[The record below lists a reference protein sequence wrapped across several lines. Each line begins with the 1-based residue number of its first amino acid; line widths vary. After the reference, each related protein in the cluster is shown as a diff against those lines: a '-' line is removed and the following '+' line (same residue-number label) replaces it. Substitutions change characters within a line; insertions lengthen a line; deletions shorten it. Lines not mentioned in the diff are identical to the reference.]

1 MGKRGSV
8 LLHVLMT
15 GALLALISATILR
28 LAMLRYMVT
37 ARTTNTTK
45 ERRYDEA
52 AVSLL
57 VSKWNAT
64 NVYCANVPNYYT
76 CSGGA
81 AGSPAP
87 LTSCNC
93 NCTPVGGPL
102 TANFPTVFAIT
113 PPNTPPCQLSV
124 QSTDMQ

>member
-37 ARTTNTTK
+37 ARTTNTTR

-52 AVSLL
+52 ALALIVS
-57 VSKWNAT
+57 SWNSVNMA
-64 NVYCANVPNYYT
+64 CANNVPNYT
-76 CSGGA
+76 CTPA
-81 AGSPAP
+81 AAVSPG
-87 LTSCNC
+87 NC
-93 NCTPVGGPL
+93 NCTCSPSLP
-102 TANFPTVFAIT
+102 NFPIVTNSGGA
-113 PPNTPPCQLSV
+113 PPCTLQIGAANDLP
-124 QSTDMQ
+124 

>member
-15 GALLALISATILR
+15 GALLALISATVLR

-37 ARTTNTTK
+37 ARTTNTTR

-64 NVYCANVPNYYT
+64 NVYCASVPSYYN
-76 CSGGA
+76 CSGG
-81 AGSPAP
+81 GGVPAP
-87 LTSCNC
+87 LTSCTCTC
-93 NCTPVGGPL
+93 NPVGGPL
-102 TANFPTVFAIT
+102 TANFPTVTNA
-113 PPNTPPCQLSV
+113 NAVPPCQLTV